1 MAPNNQL
8 ASRRSDTPKDAQA
21 AVLRLLVQS
30 AVQRAPDNGRYVF
43 CFLIPSESSNRLYKV
58 SFDTAPGARW
68 WTCSCRGNISH
79 GNCKHLKAMGLM
91 GREQARSLPSNDPRR
106 MLPGR
111 PTY

>member
-1 MAPNNQL
+1 MTAKPQQDHAAL
-8 ASRRSDTPKDAQA
+8 VIQA
-21 AVLRLLVQS
+21 LKAAGVERL
-30 AVQRAPDNGRYVF
+30 PDNGRWIL

-79 GNCKHLKAMGLM
+79 GNCKHLKSMGLM
-91 GREQARSLPSNDPRR
+91 GRAIASSLPSNDPRR